1 MTSPK
6 KKLIP
11 MAICY
16 DFDGTLSPRC
26 MQEYGFI
33 PKMGLDAATFWT
45 KSNGMAERQNADQ
58 ILSYMQQMK
67 IESQKRNT
75 PFNHKTLKSYGPDIE
90 LFAGLDTW
98 FKRINAYGRKK
109 GLKVE
114 HYIISSGLKEILEG
128 TQISKFFTAIF
139 ASSFIYD
146 KAGNAVWPAQVV
158 NYTNKTQFLFRINK
172 GCLDIADTKKINKR
186 IPESEK
192 HMPFSRMIY
201 IGDGETDVPCML
213 TLKSDGGHSIA
224 VYQPKI
230 PASCQGA
237 QLLLDDKRADFA
249 APADYREGKA
259 VETYVKALI
268 DKISADTRIQN
279 LKKKIVID

>member
-1 MTSPK
+1 MTRR
-6 KKLIP
+6 LIP

-16 DFDGTLSPRC
+16 DFDGTLSPGN
-26 MQEYGFI
+26 MQEYGFVKQLGMTAGEFWKRSNTLAKQVGADHILAYMSQMRIEAAARGI
-33 PKMGLDAATFWT
+33 PF
-45 KSNGMAERQNADQ
+45 
-58 ILSYMQQMK
+58 
-67 IESQKRNT
+67 QKKK
-75 PFNHKTLKSYGPDIE
+75 FKEYGRDVQ
-90 LFAGLDTW
+90 LFPGLDTW

-109 GLKVE
+109 GLAVE

-128 TQISKFFTAIF
+128 MPIAKSFKAIF

-146 KAGNAVWPAQVV
+146 AKGNAIWPALAV

-172 GCLDIADTKKINKR
+172 GCLDVGDNRNINRR

-213 TLKSDGGHSIA
+213 TLKNDGGHSVA
-224 VYQPKI
+224 VYQEKI
-230 PASCQGA
+230 PDSCENA
-237 QLLLDDKRADFA
+237 QLLLDDGRADFA
-249 APADYREGKA
+249 APADYREGKP

-268 DKISADTRIQN
+268 DKIAADTHIQI
-279 LKKKIVID
+279 LKKKTVI

>member
-1 MTSPK
+1 
-6 KKLIP
+6 

-33 PKMGLDAATFWT
+33 PHIGLDSETFWN
-45 KSNGMAERQNADQ
+45 KSNTEAKRQKADQ
-58 ILSYMQQMK
+58 ILSYMNQMK
-67 IESQKRNT
+67 SESQKKKL
-75 PFNHKTLKSYGPDIE
+75 PFDKKTLKTYGRAVE
-90 LFAGLDTW
+90 LFAGLETW

-128 TQISKFFTAIF
+128 TKIAPFFTEIF

-146 KAGNAVWPAQVV
+146 QSGNAVWPAQVV

-172 GCLDIADTKKINKR
+172 GCLDIADVKQINKR

-201 IGDGETDVPCML
+201 VGDGETDVPCML

-230 PASCQGA
+230 PTSCQGA
-237 QLLLDDKRADFA
+237 QLLLDDRRADFA

-259 VETYVKALI
+259 IETYVKALI
-268 DKISADTRIQN
+268 DKIAADTKIQN
-279 LKKKIVID
+279 LKKKIVVD

>member
-1 MTSPK
+1 MQHK
-6 KKLIP
+6 KGIP

-33 PKMGLDAATFWT
+33 REMGLESGAFWA
-45 KSNGMAERQNADQ
+45 KSNTLARKQNADQ
-58 ILSYMQQMK
+58 IISYMRQMQM
-67 IESQKRNT
+67 ESQKRGV
-75 PFNHKTLKSYGPDIE
+75 PFQKNKLRSYGRVVE

-98 FKRINAYGRKK
+98 FRRINAYGRKK
-109 GLKVE
+109 GLAVE

-128 TQISKFFTAIF
+128 MQIAKSFTAIF

-146 KAGNAVWPAQVV
+146 AHGNAVWPAQVV

-172 GCLDIADTKKINKR
+172 GCLDIADERKINKR

-192 HMPFSRMIY
+192 HMPFARMIY

-213 TLKSDGGHSIA
+213 TLRNDGGHSIA

-230 PASCQGA
+230 PESCQNA
-237 QLLLDDKRADFA
+237 QLLLDDKRVDFA
-249 APADYREGKA
+249 APADYREGKP
-259 VETYVKALI
+259 VEVYVKALI
-268 DKISADTRIQN
+268 DKIAADARIQA
-279 LKKKIVID
+279 LKKKIVVD